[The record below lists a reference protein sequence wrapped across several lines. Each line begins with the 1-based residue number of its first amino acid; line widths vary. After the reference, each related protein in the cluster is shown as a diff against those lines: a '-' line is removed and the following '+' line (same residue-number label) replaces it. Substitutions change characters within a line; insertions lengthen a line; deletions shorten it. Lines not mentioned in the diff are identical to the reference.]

1 MATSTKSATDDLQVQ
16 VLDTI
21 RKGQEAVVDGLRSW
35 TEAAEQFVPRTAA
48 WPGADRYPSPAE
60 LVDTAYDFA
69 ALLFLQP
76 QRFLERI
83 GVRLI
88 DFDRYHFLLP
98 GEYPRKITVR
108 GPLVSIAS
116 LRLPGPE
123 SLRLVTNRTLP
134 PRPPLA

>member
-1 MATSTKSATDDLQVQ
+1 MATTKTATDDLQVQ

-69 ALLFLQP
+69 AELLKAQRDFLHKAIQVTTP
-76 QRFLERI
+76 LYERI
-83 GVRLI
+83 EEEGTKAVKT
-88 DFDRYHFLLP
+88 
-98 GEYPRKITVR
+98 PR
-108 GPLVSIAS
+108 S
-116 LRLPGPE
+116 
-123 SLRLVTNRTLP
+123 
-134 PRPPLA
+134 